1 MFHLFTIRST
11 TMKAEIGKV
20 TRKFFGPETSTK
32 KSLNSSNYHIN
43 MTECKSLVEIS
54 PGEIVTEE
62 DYEDMKLAVEL
73 INAQLK
79 ALNAWMS
86 CR

>member
-1 MFHLFTIRST
+1 
-11 TMKAEIGKV
+11 MKAEIGNI
-20 TRKFFGPETSTK
+20 TRKFFAPDTSTK
-32 KSLNSSNYHIN
+32 KSLNSSGSRYRIN

-62 DYEDMKLAVEL
+62 DYDDMMLAITL

>member
-1 MFHLFTIRST
+1 
-11 TMKAEIGKV
+11 MKAQVGSI
-20 TRKFFGPETSTK
+20 TRKFFAPETSTK
-32 KSLNSSNYHIN
+32 KSLNSGSSYRIP

-62 DYEDMKLAVEL
+62 VYDDMMLAIEL

-86 CR
+86 CK